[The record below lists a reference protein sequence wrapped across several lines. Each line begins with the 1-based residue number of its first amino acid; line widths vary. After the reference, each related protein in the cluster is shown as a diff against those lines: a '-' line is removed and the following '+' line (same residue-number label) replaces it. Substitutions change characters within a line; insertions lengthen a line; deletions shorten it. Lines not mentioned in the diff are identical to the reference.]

1 MNDQNKIIGYN
12 MRNIIE
18 QAGQTQVVAANLLG
32 IKRNALSQYLNGL
45 NIPPAYIIFKF
56 CEVYGTTP
64 NELFGFDNINYN
76 IRTSPDT
83 DLIIDIVDT
92 IDYFLKKNK
101 ATMKDTEKKE
111 LVKYLYNENIN
122 KETIPFALKT
132 WITAKGVTLD
142 KASGE

>member
-1 MNDQNKIIGYN
+1 MTDRGQVICYN

-18 QAGQTQVVAANLLG
+18 QAGQTQTVAANLLG

-45 NIPPAYIIFKF
+45 NIPPAYVVLKF

-64 NELFGFDNINYN
+64 NELFGFDELHYN
-76 IRTSPDT
+76 IKSSPDI
-83 DLIIDIVDT
+83 DLLINIMDT

-101 ATMKDTEKKE
+101 ATMTGEDKKE
-111 LVKYLYNENIN
+111 LVKYLYSENIN

-132 WITAKGVTLD
+132 WITAKGVIEN